1 MGGIYARAAFKIASW
16 NGGMG
21 LKIFFLFLGR
31 GVRGDGR
38 EAPRLIPRQA
48 GKILKYRCPQRASA
62 RIWGPIWSHL
72 PLKAFPSKK
81 ANSNDAWCV
90 FHQKFIIFVLVC
102 IPPKIHHFRVGGW
115 RVEGSL
121 YTFVLDPHH
130 LLHWDHKDD
139 RLNIEI
145 WKFFFHQLSRYDGG
159 SFLEVKNPKNHDPK
173 GVFHLKSAL

>member
-1 MGGIYARAAFKIASW
+1 
-16 NGGMG
+16 MG

-90 FHQKFIIFVLVC
+90 FHQKFIIFVLE
-102 IPPKIHHFRVGGW
+102 
-115 RVEGSL
+115 VEEL
-121 YTFVLDPHH
+121 KVHTFVLDPHH

-159 SFLEVKNPKNHDPK
+159 SFLELKNFKNHDPK
-173 GVFHLKSAL
+173 GVFHPNSRLRS

>member
-90 FHQKFIIFVLVC
+90 FHQKFIIFVLEVEEL
-102 IPPKIHHFRVGGW
+102 KVHFTL
-115 RVEGSL
+115 SCL
-121 YTFVLDPHH
+121 ILTTFYTEITKMTDLTLRYGNFFSTSYLDMM
-130 LLHWDHKDD
+130 
-139 RLNIEI
+139 
-145 WKFFFHQLSRYDGG
+145 G
-159 SFLEVKNPKNHDPK
+159 
-173 GVFHLKSAL
+173 GVFWKWKIQKLMTPKVFST